1 MNVARL
7 KHVCFLLRSVVFASG
22 NSYWRPSFRVADSRA
37 RDVASVMQNSPEVRS
52 CSVNKLDEEVCY
64 TKHGGVVISL
74 GWNTPLYW
82 HIMKNIP
89 GAHAIIVDVSKII
102 PAPLKRH
109 RVKKAFFPD
118 ERVVTQVQ
126 ESPEFEEALR
136 RCECVLDNYGIV
148 LVTCKGGNHRA
159 PTIADS
165 MKRPGRIIIHATL
178 GKREAICP
186 QHIEVLV
193 HACVQSSSTENFYKQ
208 LTKDLVGKK
217 YITRLCAG
225 WQAGDL
231 ASGKSDTS
239 NQFPKAGVDVEVQS
253 VSGCW
258 CTVKEKDSEG
268 TFTLPITWFVPTCV
282 YKRRESV

>member
-37 RDVASVMQNSPEVRS
+37 RDVASVMQNSSEVRS
-52 CSVNKLDEEVCY
+52 CSVYKLNEEVCY

-74 GWNTPLYW
+74 GRNTPLYW
-82 HIMKNIP
+82 HIKNKILE
-89 GAHAIIVDVSKII
+89 AHAIIVDVAKII
-102 PAPLKRH
+102 PAPLKCH
-109 RVKKAFFPD
+109 RVKDAFFPD
-118 ERVVTQVQ
+118 ECVVTQVR
-126 ESPEFEEALR
+126 ESKEFEEALR
-136 RCECVLDNYGIV
+136 CCECVLGKYDIV

-165 MKRPGRIIIHATL
+165 MKRRGRFIIHATL
-178 GKREAICP
+178 RTRKPICP
-186 QHIEVLV
+186 QHIEALV

-231 ASGKSDTS
+231 ATGKSDTS

-253 VSGCW
+253 VSDCL
-258 CTVKEKDSEG
+258 CTVKVKDSEG
-268 TFTLPITWFVPTCV
+268 IFTLPITWLVHTCV
-282 YKRRESV
+282 YERMESV

>member
-1 MNVARL
+1 MNT
-7 KHVCFLLRSVVFASG
+7 
-22 NSYWRPSFRVADSRA
+22 N
-37 RDVASVMQNSPEVRS
+37 EVQ
-52 CSVNKLDEEVCY
+52 
-64 TKHGGVVISL
+64 
-74 GWNTPLYW
+74 
-82 HIMKNIP
+82 
-89 GAHAIIVDVSKII
+89 I
-102 PAPLKRH
+102 PARKVPLQSTCIRYAELPSLKCH
-109 RVKKAFFPD
+109 RVKNAFFPD

-126 ESPEFEEALR
+126 ESPEFGEALR
-136 RCECVLDNYGIV
+136 RCEWVLDNYGIV
-148 LVTCKGGNHRA
+148 LVMCKGGNHRA
-159 PTIADS
+159 PTVADG
-165 MKRPGRIIIHATL
+165 MKCPGRIIIHSTL
-178 GKREAICP
+178 GTRKAICP

-253 VSGCW
+253 VSDCW

-268 TFTLPITWFVPTCV
+268 TFMLPITWFVPTAV
-282 YKRRESV
+282 YKCMESV